1 MQSPAE
7 LRQERGMTI
16 SMIENQ
22 IRRETD
28 FEYFVRSQ
36 SKSEKEYR
44 VVHTMQGWGCT
55 CPDYLY
61 RNIDCKHICSTI
73 LSKIV
78 RIRKYGIRKNKSGVR
93 RIDGEICREDSTKS
107 FGNMES

>member
-1 MQSPAE
+1 M
-7 LRQERGMTI
+7 
-16 SMIENQ
+16 ENQ

-61 RNIDCKHICSTI
+61 RNIDCKHIYAVQFS
-73 LSKIV
+73 LKL
-78 RIRKYGIRKNKSGVR
+78 
-93 RIDGEICREDSTKS
+93 REEVK
-107 FGNMES
+107 ESINGCFSDYSLTMSVLRF